1 MANRICDEMQFQCF
15 ELNLQC
21 GKSILKVIVLE
32 RESHRFSCEFWY
44 ILGLKMESEMFSL
57 EDDNY
62 GNMFIT
68 QESSKSEILLD
79 ELDESD
85 EDSNLFCDVREND
98 FQSPVVSKV
107 NVIRN
112 PMYRSG
118 MVNSKS
124 FIGKVCFE
132 LSGNLN

>member
-1 MANRICDEMQFQCF
+1 
-15 ELNLQC
+15 
-21 GKSILKVIVLE
+21 
-32 RESHRFSCEFWY
+32 
-44 ILGLKMESEMFSL
+44 MFSL

-68 QESSKSEILLD
+68 LESSKSENLLD

-124 FIGKVCFE
+124 FIGKVLLRIKWKFE
-132 LSGNLN
+132 LTVYFNEEIVGQL